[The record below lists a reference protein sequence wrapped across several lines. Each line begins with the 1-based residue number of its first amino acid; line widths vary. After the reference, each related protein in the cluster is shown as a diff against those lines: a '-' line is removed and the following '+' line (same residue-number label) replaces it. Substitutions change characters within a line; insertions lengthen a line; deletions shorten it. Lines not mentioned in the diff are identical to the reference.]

1 MVCDETEKLKYIFR
15 KFLNAEQKIL
25 THIVQNHPIDVD
37 DAIMSVKYIEIT
49 VDSSKGLSRFINQL
63 IA

>member
-1 MVCDETEKLKYIFR
+1 M
-15 KFLNAEQKIL
+15 
-25 THIVQNHPIDVD
+25 QNHPIDVD

-63 IA
+63 IVTQHNNIIMVNWAWCLVYKG